1 MSIEAMKLALDAL
14 EDTHYRIIRAGL
26 LDQDLLNRNF
36 TVATALRERLAQP
49 EQEPVAINWGA
60 VHEKLGLVWY
70 RELSADEGLDE
81 IQDLIHT
88 HQPQRTEQEPVKWSD
103 YEPDGMH
110 HNKPAQRT
118 QQEPVAYVE
127 TKEVHGQMCCF
138 IYRTDS
144 TKLLPDGE
152 KLYTTPPQRTEQEPV
167 AWKWRVKDFCDWP
180 NWSVSLKR
188 PADSGHAQYPRTEGY
203 EDIPLY
209 THPPQRT
216 WVGLTDEEKGFC
228 AAPTYVETVA
238 RTEAKLKQKNGY
250 AEEKST

>member
-49 EQEPVAINWGA
+49 EQEPVAIDWERIAKVQNAKLMAMCDEAGGF
-60 VHEKLGLVWY
+60 EKLCEVMDKY
-70 RELSADEGLDE
+70 EA
-81 IQDLIHT
+81 T
-88 HQPQRTEQEPVKWSD
+88 HQ
-103 YEPDGMH
+103 
-110 HNKPAQRT
+110 
-118 QQEPVAYVE
+118 
-127 TKEVHGQMCCF
+127 
-138 IYRTDS
+138 
-144 TKLLPDGE
+144 
-152 KLYTTPPQRTEQEPV
+152 PQRTEQEPV

-209 THPPQRT
+209 TTPPQRP

-238 RTEAKLKQKNGY
+238 RIEAKLKEKN
-250 AEEKST
+250 A

>member
-88 HQPQRTEQEPVKWSD
+88 H
-103 YEPDGMH
+103 
-110 HNKPAQRT
+110 
-118 QQEPVAYVE
+118 
-127 TKEVHGQMCCF
+127 
-138 IYRTDS
+138 
-144 TKLLPDGE
+144 
-152 KLYTTPPQRTEQEPV
+152 
-167 AWKWRVKDFCDWP
+167 
-180 NWSVSLKR
+180 
-188 PADSGHAQYPRTEGY
+188 
-203 EDIPLY
+203 
-209 THPPQRT
+209 PPQRT

-250 AEEKST
+250 AEEST